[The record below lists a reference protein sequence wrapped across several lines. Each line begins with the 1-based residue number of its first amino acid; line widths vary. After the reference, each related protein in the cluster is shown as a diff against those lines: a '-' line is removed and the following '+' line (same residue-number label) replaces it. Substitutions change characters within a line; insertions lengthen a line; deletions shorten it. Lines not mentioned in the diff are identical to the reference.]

1 MNIKNRKLFR
11 ISVLVILY
19 ILHVQA
25 FLTGKIKEELRT
37 ELGLINFFFVPFCVI
52 INLYFVIV
60 ILSKLKK
67 NKYIEKNDMFYIILS
82 LLLYGIMGYNMV
94 T

>member
-1 MNIKNRKLFR
+1 MNLKNRKLFR
-11 ISVLVILY
+11 TIVLVILY
-19 ILHVQA
+19 LLHAQA
-25 FLTGKIKEELRT
+25 FLTDKIREELRT
-37 ELGLINFFFVPFCVI
+37 ELGLMNLFLVPLCVI

-67 NKYIEKNDMFYIILS
+67 NKSMEKSDMFYITLS
-82 LLLYGIMGYNMV
+82 LLLYGLMGYNMA